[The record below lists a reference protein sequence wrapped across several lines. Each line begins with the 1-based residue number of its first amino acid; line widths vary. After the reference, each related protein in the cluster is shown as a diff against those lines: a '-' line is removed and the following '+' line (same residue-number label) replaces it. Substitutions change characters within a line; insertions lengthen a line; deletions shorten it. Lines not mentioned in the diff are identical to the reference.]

1 MQGLDVAFAVAKKL
15 TQKRRGKVTFLVP
28 TTEQVVK
35 IVTSAEKCIDSLRD
49 FVKFAKE
56 KEARFPVLK
65 EEPITQDEI
74 DKLVGDL
81 EKMEKM
87 PY

>member
-1 MQGLDVAFAVAKKL
+1 MQALEVAFKEAKKL

-28 TTEQVVK
+28 TTDQVTK
-35 IVTSAEKCIDSLRD
+35 IVTSAENCIDALRD

-65 EEPITQDEI
+65 EEPITQDDI

-81 EKMEKM
+81 EKIKKM